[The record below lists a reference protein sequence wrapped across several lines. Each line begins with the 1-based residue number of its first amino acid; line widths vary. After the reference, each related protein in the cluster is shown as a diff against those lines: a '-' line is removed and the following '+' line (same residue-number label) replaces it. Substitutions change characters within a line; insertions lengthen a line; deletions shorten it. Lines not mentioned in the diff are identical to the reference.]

1 MHRYMR
7 AIGFSDYSDRKK
19 IRNLLTDVIMNSD
32 QRAYTLN
39 QEGIKLGEFSKN
51 FERFRGVTV
60 CGEFDEEDKFIYD
73 YYFPYLNGTGIT
85 THEDVSVGTPCGQGF
100 LCWRVR

>member
-1 MHRYMR
+1 MR

-39 QEGIKLGEFSKN
+39 QEGIMLGEFSKN
-51 FERFRGVTV
+51 FAGSVGVTV

-85 THEDVSVGTPCGQGF
+85 THEDVSVERHAERAFAKRSSAC
-100 LCWRVR
+100 R